1 MLAVFSEQ
9 FCDGKDAIGG
19 WDRNIFFRGS
29 PFLNKTKNKN
39 KTEIKTDAVSDSVDL
54 ICCVCLFV
62 SFLQF
67 RRIQLQ

>member
-1 MLAVFSEQ
+1 VLAVFSEQ

-29 PFLNKTKNKN
+29 PFLNKTKQN
-39 KTEIKTDAVSDSVDL
+39 KTEIKSDAVSDSVDL